1 MPPTAPQPP
10 PSPAAAPVDAG
21 ALRRWAGAALAVL
34 GRHREEIDALNVF
47 PIADSDTGTNMY
59 LTFEAACRALDDR
72 LAAPGPAPS
81 VPEALQALA
90 HGALLG
96 ARGNSGVILSQLLRG
111 AANARYTG
119 PAVDGPA
126 LAAGL
131 PAAAA
136 SAYDAVARPAA
147 GTILS
152 VAGAAAEAASA
163 AVVAIGE
170 LAEGRAA
177 GAAGLRDLP
186 SAGGSA
192 GGSGGGPTG
201 GSLDGSAGGSA
212 SGSVAESPDASA
224 GHAAGGAEV
233 HGVAADV
240 VVEAVD
246 PGSAAPG
253 PPRPLTANDSLAY
266 VAQAAAA
273 GARVALARTPE
284 QLDVLRQAGVVDAG
298 GLGLVVILE
307 TLAAYTGGVDP
318 RGAFRQRR
326 LAAVGAAR
334 VVDPVPAAR
343 PEPEYEVI
351 YLLEASDAAVAGLR
365 RELDEFCERG
375 GGDSL
380 VVVGGEGLWRV
391 HVHVDDA
398 GFAVEAGLAAGR
410 PRDIKI
416 THLASQPAPHAEVP
430 VAVAGAGVPVTRPT
444 RAVVA
449 VAYGEGVAA
458 LFEESG
464 AYVLRATAERPPS
477 AADFER
483 AVAATRAAEV
493 VLLPNGAETAVVA
506 AAVAERLS
514 AGRYPGHPPV
524 RVAAVPAKVT
534 VQAIAA
540 LAVHEPARRFDADVV
555 AMTAAAGATRY
566 GAIEV
571 AATEAWTMAGVC
583 RPGQVMGHVENDVA
597 LIEDD
602 QATAAASVVERMLS
616 AGGEMVTLVV
626 GDGAEPGMSEAVAD
640 RLRERHP
647 VVDVVVYEGGRTGYP
662 LLIGVE

>member
-1 MPPTAPQPP
+1 MPPTVPAP
-10 PSPAAAPVDAG
+10 AEAAPVDAG

-72 LAAPGPAPS
+72 LAAPGPGPS

-111 AANARYTG
+111 AATARYTG
-119 PAVDGPA
+119 SAVDGAA

-131 PAAAA
+131 AAAA
-136 SAYDAVARPAA
+136 ELAYDAVARPAT
-147 GTILS
+147 GTILT
-152 VAGAAAEAASA
+152 VATAAAESASA
-163 AVVAIGE
+163 AAAAIGE
-170 LAEGRAA
+170 LAAGRR
-177 GAAGLRDLP
+177 GAAAAATG
-186 SAGGSA
+186 GGSR
-192 GGSGGGPTG
+192 
-201 GSLDGSAGGSA
+201 
-212 SGSVAESPDASA
+212 DASA
-224 GHAAGGAEV
+224 RAAAGMHERPA
-233 HGVAADV
+233 
-240 VVEAVD
+240 
-246 PGSAAPG
+246 
-253 PPRPLTANDSLAY
+253 PLTANDSLAY

-273 GARVALARTPE
+273 GAREALGHTTE
-284 QLDVLRQAGVVDAG
+284 QLDVLRRAGVVDAG

-318 RGAFRQRR
+318 RGAYRQRR
-326 LAAVGAAR
+326 LVAGGAR
-334 VVDPVPAAR
+334 VVEAAPSSR
-343 PEPEYEVI
+343 PEPEFEVI
-351 YLLEASDAAVAGLR
+351 YLVEASENAVAELR
-365 RELDEFCERG
+365 RDLDEFCERG

-398 GFAVEAGLAAGR
+398 GYPIEAGIGAGR
-410 PRDIKI
+410 LRDITV
-416 THLASQPAPHAEVP
+416 THLPSHTAPHAELP
-430 VAVAGAGVPVTRPT
+430 ATAAGAGATAAAPAPRPT
-444 RAVVA
+444 RVVVA
-449 VAYGEGVAA
+449 VAYGEGIAA
-458 LFEESG
+458 LLAEAG
-464 AYVLRATAERPPS
+464 AHVLRATVERPPS

-493 VLLPNGAETAVVA
+493 VLLPNDAETIVVA

-514 AGRYPGHPPV
+514 AAGSPPI
-524 RVAAVPAKVT
+524 RVASVPAKVT
-534 VQAIAA
+534 VQGIAA
-540 LAVHEPARRFDADVV
+540 LAVHEPNRRFDADVV

-571 AATEAWTMAGVC
+571 AVTEAWTMAGVC
-583 RPGQVMGHVENDVA
+583 RPGQVLGHVENDVA

-602 QATAAASVVERMLS
+602 QAAAAVAVLERMLS

-626 GDGAEPGMSEAVAD
+626 GDDARPGMSESVAD

-647 VVDVVVYEGGRTGYP
+647 VVDVVVYEGGQTGYP

>member
-1 MPPTAPQPP
+1 MPPTVPEPDAP
-10 PSPAAAPVDAG
+10 PARPAVAAPVDAG

-47 PIADSDTGTNMY
+47 PVADSDTGTNMY

-72 LAAPGPAPS
+72 LAATGPAPS

-111 AANARYTG
+111 AAGARYTG
-119 PAVDGPA
+119 SAVDGAA

-131 PAAAA
+131 AAAA
-136 SAYDAVARPAA
+136 ELAYEAVARPAE

-152 VAGAAAEAASA
+152 VASAAAQAASA

-170 LAEGRAA
+170 LTARV
-177 GAAGLRDLP
+177 P
-186 SAGGSA
+186 VPAGG
-192 GGSGGGPTG
+192 
-201 GSLDGSAGGSA
+201 
-212 SGSVAESPDASA
+212 
-224 GHAAGGAEV
+224 
-233 HGVAADV
+233 
-240 VVEAVD
+240 EAV
-246 PGSAAPG
+246 PVPN
-253 PPRPLTANDSLAY
+253 PLTANDSLAY

-273 GARVALARTPE
+273 GAREALSRTPE
-284 QLDVLRQAGVVDAG
+284 QLDALREAGVVDAG
-298 GLGLVVILE
+298 GLGLVVLLD
-307 TLAAYTGGVDP
+307 TLAAYTGGLDP

-326 LAAVGAAR
+326 LASARAAE
-334 VVDPVPAAR
+334 PNPAPAR
-343 PEPEYEVI
+343 HEPEFEVI
-351 YLLEASDAAVAGLR
+351 YLLEATDAAVAELR
-365 RELDEFCERG
+365 RELDEFCGRG

-380 VVVGGEGLWRV
+380 VVVGGDGLWRV

-398 GFAVEAGLAAGR
+398 GFPLEAGIAVGR
-410 PRDIKI
+410 PRDIQI
-416 THLASQPAPHAEVP
+416 THLASQHFPGARSAPHAEP
-430 VAVAGAGVPVTRPT
+430 PAVSAASPAPRAA

-449 VAYGEGVAA
+449 VAYGEGIAA
-458 LFEESG
+458 LLEEAG
-464 AYVLRATAERPPS
+464 AHVLRAEPGRPPS

-483 AVAATRAAEV
+483 AVAATRASEV
-493 VLLPNGAETAVVA
+493 VLLPNDAETTTVA

-514 AGRYPGHPPV
+514 AGQPSM

-534 VQAIAA
+534 VQGIAA
-540 LAVHEPARRFDADVV
+540 LAVHEPSRRFDADVV

-583 RPGQVMGHVENDVA
+583 RPGQVLGHVENDVA

-602 QATAAASVVERMLS
+602 QAAAAEAVLERMLS
-616 AGGEMVTLVV
+616 AGGEMVTLVI
-626 GDGAEPGMSEAVAD
+626 GDGTEPGMPEAVTD
-640 RLRERHP
+640 RVRMRHP
-647 VVDVVVYEGGRTGYP
+647 VVDVVVYEGGQTGYP

>member
-1 MPPTAPQPP
+1 MPPTVPEPDAPPARP
-10 PSPAAAPVDAG
+10 AAAAPVDAG

-47 PIADSDTGTNMY
+47 PVADSDTGTNMY

-72 LAAPGPAPS
+72 LTATGPAPS

-111 AANARYTG
+111 AAGARYTG
-119 PAVDGPA
+119 SAVDGAA

-131 PAAAA
+131 AAAA
-136 SAYDAVARPAA
+136 ELAYEAVARPAE

-152 VAGAAAEAASA
+152 VAAAAAQAASA

-170 LAEGRAA
+170 LTARV
-177 GAAGLRDLP
+177 P
-186 SAGGSA
+186 VPAGG
-192 GGSGGGPTG
+192 
-201 GSLDGSAGGSA
+201 
-212 SGSVAESPDASA
+212 
-224 GHAAGGAEV
+224 
-233 HGVAADV
+233 
-240 VVEAVD
+240 EAV
-246 PGSAAPG
+246 PVPN
-253 PPRPLTANDSLAY
+253 PLTANDSLAY

-273 GARVALARTPE
+273 GAREALTRTPE
-284 QLDVLRQAGVVDAG
+284 QLAALREAGVVDAG
-298 GLGLVVILE
+298 GLGLVVLLD
-307 TLAAYTGGVDP
+307 TLAAYTGGLDP

-326 LAAVGAAR
+326 LASARAAE
-334 VVDPVPAAR
+334 PVPAPAR
-343 PEPEYEVI
+343 QEPEFEVI
-351 YLLEASDAAVAGLR
+351 YLLEATDAAVAELR
-365 RELDEFCERG
+365 RGLDEFCERG

-380 VVVGGEGLWRV
+380 VVVGGDGLWRV

-398 GFAVEAGLAAGR
+398 GFPLEAGIAAGR
-410 PRDIKI
+410 PRDIQI
-416 THLASQPAPHAEVP
+416 THLASQHFSGARSAPHAEP
-430 VAVAGAGVPVTRPT
+430 PAVSAAAPAPRAA

-449 VAYGEGVAA
+449 VAYGEGIAA
-458 LFEESG
+458 LLEEAG
-464 AYVLRATAERPPS
+464 AHVLRAEPGRPPS

-483 AVAATRAAEV
+483 AVAATRASEV
-493 VLLPNGAETAVVA
+493 VLLPNDTETTAVA

-514 AGRYPGHPPV
+514 AGQPSM

-534 VQAIAA
+534 VQGIAA
-540 LAVHEPARRFDADVV
+540 LAVHEPSRRFDADVV

-583 RPGQVMGHVENDVA
+583 RPGQVLGHVENDVA

-602 QATAAASVVERMLS
+602 QAAAAEAVLERMLS
-616 AGGEMVTLVV
+616 AGGEMVTLVI
-626 GDGAEPGMSEAVAD
+626 GDGTEPGMPEAVTD
-640 RLRERHP
+640 RMRMRHP
-647 VVDVVVYEGGRTGYP
+647 VVDVVVYEGGQTGYP

>member
-1 MPPTAPQPP
+1 MPPTAPEP
-10 PSPAAAPVDAG
+10 PSPPAVSPVDAG

-34 GRHREEIDALNVF
+34 GRHREEIDVLNVF

-72 LAAPGPAPS
+72 LVAVGPAPS

-119 PAVDGPA
+119 SAVDGPA

-131 PAAAA
+131 AAAA
-136 SAYDAVARPAA
+136 ESAYDAVARPTS

-152 VAGAAAEAASA
+152 VATAAAEAASA
-163 AVVAIGE
+163 AAVAIGE

-177 GAAGLRDLP
+177 ASSLTDHEAEAAEARGAA
-186 SAGGSA
+186 
-192 GGSGGGPTG
+192 
-201 GSLDGSAGGSA
+201 
-212 SGSVAESPDASA
+212 
-224 GHAAGGAEV
+224 
-233 HGVAADV
+233 
-240 VVEAVD
+240 AV
-246 PGSAAPG
+246 S

-273 GARVALARTPE
+273 GARAALARTPD
-284 QLDVLRQAGVVDAG
+284 QLDVLRLAGVVDAG
-298 GLGLVVILE
+298 GLGLVVLLE

-326 LAAVGAAR
+326 LAAVGGPRIVESA
-334 VVDPVPAAR
+334 PPAR

-351 YLLEASDAAVAGLR
+351 YLLEAPEEAVAELR

-398 GFAVEAGLAAGR
+398 GFAVEAALAVGR

-416 THLASQPAPHAEVP
+416 THLASQSAAHAELP
-430 VAVAGAGVPVTRPT
+430 VAVIGVGTPPARPT

-449 VAYGEGVAA
+449 VAYGEGIAG
-458 LFEESG
+458 LFEDSG
-464 AYVLRATAERPPS
+464 AHVLRATAERPPG

-514 AGRYPGHPPV
+514 AGGYPGQPPV

-540 LAVHEPARRFDADVV
+540 LAVHEPSRRFDADVV

-583 RPGQVMGHVENDVA
+583 RPGQVLGHVENDVA
-597 LIEDD
+597 LIRDG
-602 QATAAASVVERMLS
+602 QAAAAASVVERMLS

-626 GDGAEPGMSEAVAD
+626 GEGAEPGMPEAVAD
-640 RLRERHP
+640 RLRERHS
-647 VVDVVVYEGGRTGYP
+647 VVDVVVYEGGQTGYP

>member
-1 MPPTAPQPP
+1 MPPSVPGSAASAAVP
-10 PSPAAAPVDAG
+10 PSRAQAAPDVSPVDAG

-72 LAAPGPAPS
+72 LAASGPAPS

-111 AANARYTG
+111 AAGARYTG
-119 PAVDGPA
+119 SAVDGAA

-131 PAAAA
+131 AAGAE
-136 SAYDAVARPAA
+136 SAYEAVARPAP

-152 VAGAAAEAASA
+152 VAAAAAQAASA

-170 LAEGRAA
+170 LTA
-177 GAAGLRDLP
+177 
-186 SAGGSA
+186 
-192 GGSGGGPTG
+192 
-201 GSLDGSAGGSA
+201 
-212 SGSVAESPDASA
+212 ASA
-224 GHAAGGAEV
+224 Q
-233 HGVAADV
+233 
-240 VVEAVD
+240 
-246 PGSAAPG
+246 
-253 PPRPLTANDSLAY
+253 LTANDSLAY
-266 VAQAAAA
+266 VAQATAA
-273 GARVALARTPE
+273 GAREALARTTD

-298 GLGLVVILE
+298 GLGLVVLLD
-307 TLAAYTGGVDP
+307 TLAAYTGGLDP
-318 RGAFRQRR
+318 RGAYRQRR
-326 LAAVGAAR
+326 LAAAPALERPSAPAPAR
-334 VVDPVPAAR
+334 TDP
-343 PEPEYEVI
+343 EFEVI
-351 YLLEASDAAVAGLR
+351 YLVEATDTAIAELR

-380 VVVGGEGLWRV
+380 VVVGGDGLWRV

-398 GFAVEAGLAAGR
+398 GVPLEAGIAAGR
-410 PRDIKI
+410 PRDIQI
-416 THLASQPAPHAEVP
+416 THLASQAAPHAEPLSVSAAAAASAASGIP
-430 VAVAGAGVPVTRPT
+430 GAPALPTLRPALRPT

-449 VAYGEGVAA
+449 VAYGDGIAG
-458 LFEESG
+458 LLESAG
-464 AYVLRATAERPPS
+464 AHVLRAEPGRPPS

-483 AVAATRAAEV
+483 AVAATRASEV
-493 VLLPNGAETAVVA
+493 VLLSNDAETTAVA

-514 AGRYPGHPPV
+514 AGQPSM

-534 VQAIAA
+534 VQGIAA
-540 LAVHEPARRFDADVV
+540 LAVHEPSRRFDADVV

-583 RPGQVMGHVENDVA
+583 RPGQVLGHVENDVA

-602 QATAAASVVERMLS
+602 QTAAAEAVLERMLS

-626 GDGAEPGMSEAVAD
+626 GDGTEPGMPEAVTD
-640 RLRERHP
+640 RVRARHP
-647 VVDVVVYEGGRTGYP
+647 VVDVVVYEGGQTGYP

>member
-1 MPPTAPQPP
+1 MPPTVPGPDAPPER
-10 PSPAAAPVDAG
+10 PAVAAPVDAG

-47 PIADSDTGTNMY
+47 PIADADTGTNMY

-72 LAAPGPAPS
+72 LTAPGPAPS

-111 AANARYTG
+111 AAGARYTG
-119 PAVDGPA
+119 SAVDGAA

-131 PAAAA
+131 AAAA
-136 SAYDAVARPAA
+136 ELAYEAVARPAA
-147 GTILS
+147 GTILT
-152 VAGAAAEAASA
+152 VASAAAEASSA

-170 LAEGRAA
+170 LAARI
-177 GAAGLRDLP
+177 P
-186 SAGGSA
+186 VPAGG
-192 GGSGGGPTG
+192 
-201 GSLDGSAGGSA
+201 
-212 SGSVAESPDASA
+212 
-224 GHAAGGAEV
+224 
-233 HGVAADV
+233 
-240 VVEAVD
+240 EALPV
-246 PGSAAPG
+246 PN
-253 PPRPLTANDSLAY
+253 PLTANDSLAY

-273 GARVALARTPE
+273 GAREALGRTPD
-284 QLDVLRQAGVVDAG
+284 QLDVLREAGVVDAG
-298 GLGLVVILE
+298 GLGLVVILD
-307 TLAAYTGGVDP
+307 TLAAYTGGLDP

-326 LAAVGAAR
+326 LAAVRAAE
-334 VVDPVPAAR
+334 PAPTRAR
-343 PEPEYEVI
+343 PEPEFEVI
-351 YLLEASDAAVAGLR
+351 YLLEATESAMAELR
-365 RELDEFCERG
+365 RGLDDFCERG

-380 VVVGGEGLWRV
+380 VVVGGDGLWRV

-398 GFAVEAGLAAGR
+398 GFPLEAGIAAGR
-410 PRDIKI
+410 PRDIQI
-416 THLASQPAPHAEVP
+416 THLASQHSTGVHTASPAEPLTVSAAVP
-430 VAVAGAGVPVTRPT
+430 TVRAT

-449 VAYGEGVAA
+449 VAYGEGIAT
-458 LFEESG
+458 LLEEAG
-464 AYVLRATAERPPS
+464 AHVLRAEPGRPPS

-483 AVAATRAAEV
+483 AVALTRASEV
-493 VLLPNGAETAVVA
+493 VLLPNDTETTVVA

-514 AGRYPGHPPV
+514 AGQPSM

-534 VQAIAA
+534 VQGIAA
-540 LAVHEPARRFDADVV
+540 LAVHEPSRRFDADVV

-583 RPGQVMGHVENDVA
+583 RPGQVLGHVENDVA

-602 QATAAASVVERMLS
+602 QAAAAEAVLERMLS
-616 AGGEMVTLVV
+616 AGGEMVTLVI
-626 GDGAEPGMSEAVAD
+626 GDGTEPGMPEAVTD
-640 RLRERHP
+640 RVRTRHP
-647 VVDVVVYEGGRTGYP
+647 VVDVVVYDGGQTGYP

>member
-1 MPPTAPQPP
+1 MPPSAPGPAGPP
-10 PSPAAAPVDAG
+10 PPRPAAAPVDAG

-34 GRHREEIDALNVF
+34 GRYREEIDALNVF

-111 AANARYTG
+111 AARARYTG
-119 PAVDGPA
+119 SAVDGAA

-131 PAAAA
+131 AAA
-136 SAYDAVARPAA
+136 SESAYEAVARPAA

-152 VAGAAAEAASA
+152 VAAAAAEAASA

-170 LAEGRAA
+170 LAGRAEA
-177 GAAGLRDLP
+177 PG
-186 SAGGSA
+186 AGGPA
-192 GGSGGGPTG
+192 GTTRTTRTAP
-201 GSLDGSAGGSA
+201 
-212 SGSVAESPDASA
+212 AEP
-224 GHAAGGAEV
+224 
-233 HGVAADV
+233 
-240 VVEAVD
+240 
-246 PGSAAPG
+246 APKL
-253 PPRPLTANDSLAY
+253 LTANDSLAY
-266 VAQAAAA
+266 VAQASAA
-273 GARVALARTPE
+273 GAREALARTPE
-284 QLDVLRQAGVVDAG
+284 QLDVLRRAGVVDAG
-298 GLGLVVILE
+298 GLGLTVILD
-307 TLAAYTGGVDP
+307 TLAAYTGGLDP
-318 RGAFRQRR
+318 RGALRQRR
-326 LAAVGAAR
+326 LASAR
-334 VVDPVPAAR
+334 PAEPAPPAAPSR
-343 PEPEYEVI
+343 QDPEFEVV
-351 YLLEASDAAVAGLR
+351 YLLEATDAAVAELR
-365 RELDEFCERG
+365 RGLDDFCERG

-380 VVVGGEGLWRV
+380 VVVGGDGLWRI

-398 GFAVEAGLAAGR
+398 GFPLEAGITAGR
-410 PRDIKI
+410 PSDIQI
-416 THLASQPAPHAEVP
+416 THLASQAAPHAEPPALSSSVSSGGP
-430 VAVAGAGVPVTRPT
+430 ARPA

-449 VAYGEGVAA
+449 VAYGEGIAGLLEAA
-458 LFEESG
+458 G
-464 AYVLRATAERPPS
+464 AHVLRAEPGRPPS

-483 AVAATRAAEV
+483 AVAATRATEV
-493 VLLPNGAETAVVA
+493 VLLPNDAETTVVA
-506 AAVAERLS
+506 AAVAERVS
-514 AGRYPGHPPV
+514 AGQPSM

-534 VQAIAA
+534 VQGIAA

-583 RPGQVMGHVENDVA
+583 RPGQVLGHVENDVA

-602 QATAAASVVERMLS
+602 QVAAAEAVLERMLS
-616 AGGEMVTLVV
+616 AGGEMVTLVL
-626 GDGAEPGMSEAVAD
+626 GDGTEPGMPETVTERVRS
-640 RLRERHP
+640 RHP
-647 VVDVVVYEGGRTGYP
+647 VVDVVVYEGGQIGYP

>member
-1 MPPTAPQPP
+1 MPPSVPRSAASAAVP
-10 PSPAAAPVDAG
+10 PSRADATPDAAPVDAG

-72 LAAPGPAPS
+72 LAASGPAPS

-111 AANARYTG
+111 AAGARYTG
-119 PAVDGPA
+119 SAVDGAA

-131 PAAAA
+131 AAGAE
-136 SAYDAVARPAA
+136 SAYEAVARPAP

-152 VAGAAAEAASA
+152 VAAAAAQAASA

-170 LAEGRAA
+170 LTA
-177 GAAGLRDLP
+177 
-186 SAGGSA
+186 
-192 GGSGGGPTG
+192 
-201 GSLDGSAGGSA
+201 
-212 SGSVAESPDASA
+212 ASA
-224 GHAAGGAEV
+224 Q
-233 HGVAADV
+233 
-240 VVEAVD
+240 
-246 PGSAAPG
+246 
-253 PPRPLTANDSLAY
+253 LTANDSLAY
-266 VAQAAAA
+266 VAQATAA
-273 GARVALARTPE
+273 GAREALARTPD

-298 GLGLVVILE
+298 GLGLVVLLD
-307 TLAAYTGGVDP
+307 TLAAYTGGLDP

-326 LAAVGAAR
+326 LAAAPALERPPAPAR
-334 VVDPVPAAR
+334 TDP
-343 PEPEYEVI
+343 EFEVI
-351 YLLEASDAAVAGLR
+351 YLVEATDTAIAELR

-380 VVVGGEGLWRV
+380 VVVGGDGLWRV

-398 GFAVEAGLAAGR
+398 GVPLEAGIAAGR
-410 PRDIKI
+410 PRDIQI
-416 THLASQPAPHAEVP
+416 THLASQAAPHAEPPSAAAGSGFVGVLTVP
-430 VAVAGAGVPVTRPT
+430 AVRPT

-449 VAYGEGVAA
+449 VAYGDGIAG
-458 LFEESG
+458 LLESAG
-464 AYVLRATAERPPS
+464 AHVLRAEPGRPPS

-483 AVAATRAAEV
+483 AVAAARASEV
-493 VLLPNGAETAVVA
+493 VLLSNDAETTAVA

-514 AGRYPGHPPV
+514 AGQPSM

-534 VQAIAA
+534 VQGIAA
-540 LAVHEPARRFDADVV
+540 LAVHEPSRRFDADVV

-583 RPGQVMGHVENDVA
+583 RPGQVLGHVENDVA

-602 QATAAASVVERMLS
+602 QAAAAEAVLERMLS

-626 GDGAEPGMSEAVAD
+626 GDGAEAGVPEAVTERVRA
-640 RLRERHP
+640 RHP
-647 VVDVVVYEGGRTGYP
+647 VVDVVVYEGGQTGYP

>member
-1 MPPTAPQPP
+1 MPPTAAEPP
-10 PSPAAAPVDAG
+10 PHPAAAPVDAG

-119 PAVDGPA
+119 SAVDGKA

-131 PAAAA
+131 AAAA
-136 SAYDAVARPAA
+136 EAAYDAVARPAA

-152 VAGAAAEAASA
+152 VAAEAAAAASA
-163 AVVAIGE
+163 AATAIGE
-170 LAEGRAA
+170 LAAARAA
-177 GAAGLRDLP
+177 AADEVRESGEIEQ
-186 SAGGSA
+186 AGVRAPRGSA
-192 GGSGGGPTG
+192 ETP
-201 GSLDGSAGGSA
+201 L
-212 SGSVAESPDASA
+212 P
-224 GHAAGGAEV
+224 
-233 HGVAADV
+233 
-240 VVEAVD
+240 
-246 PGSAAPG
+246 AP
-253 PPRPLTANDSLAY
+253 LSANDSLAH

-273 GARVALARTPE
+273 GAREALDRTPE

-318 RGAFRQRR
+318 RGAFRTRR
-326 LAAVGAAR
+326 LAGTGVRVAEAA
-334 VVDPVPAAR
+334 PPAR

-351 YLLEASDAAVAGLR
+351 YLLEATEAAVAALR
-365 RELDEFCERG
+365 RELDDFCERG

-380 VVVGGEGLWRV
+380 VVVGGGDLWRV

-398 GFAVEAGLAAGR
+398 GHAIEAGLSAGR

-416 THLASQPAPHAEVP
+416 THLPTQGAAHAELP
-430 VAVAGAGVPVTRPT
+430 VAVIGPGAPPARPA

-449 VAYGEGVAA
+449 VAYGDGIAA

-464 AYVLRATAERPPS
+464 AHVLRATLERPPS

-493 VLLPNGAETAVVA
+493 VLLPNGAESAVVA

-514 AGRYPGHPPV
+514 AGGQPGQPPV

-555 AMTAAAGATRY
+555 AMTAAATATRY

-583 RPGQVMGHVENDVA
+583 RPGQVLGHVENDVA
-597 LIEDD
+597 LIGPE
-602 QATAAASVVERMLS
+602 QAEAAAAVLERMLS
-616 AGGEMVTLVV
+616 VGGEMVTLVV
-626 GDGAEPGMSEAVAD
+626 GQDARAGLTEAVGD
-640 RLRERHP
+640 WLRERHP
-647 VVDVVVYEGGRTGYP
+647 DVDVVVYEGGQTGYP

>member
-1 MPPTAPQPP
+1 MPPSVSGSAASAAVPP
-10 PSPAAAPVDAG
+10 RPDASPVDAG
-21 ALRRWAGAALAVL
+21 ALRRWAGAALTVL

-81 VPEALQALA
+81 VPEALHALA

-111 AANARYTG
+111 AAAARYTG
-119 PAVDGPA
+119 SVVDGGA

-131 PAAAA
+131 AAGAE
-136 SAYDAVARPAA
+136 SAFEAVARPAA

-152 VAGAAAEAASA
+152 VAEAAAQAASA
-163 AVVAIGE
+163 AVLAIGE
-170 LAEGRAA
+170 LTGQRA
-177 GAAGLRDLP
+177 GAHSGPRGLSGPAGADTATALP
-186 SAGGSA
+186 AASV
-192 GGSGGGPTG
+192 TG
-201 GSLDGSAGGSA
+201 GAG
-212 SGSVAESPDASA
+212 
-224 GHAAGGAEV
+224 
-233 HGVAADV
+233 
-240 VVEAVD
+240 
-246 PGSAAPG
+246 PGTAAPA
-253 PPRPLTANDSLAY
+253 PLTANHSLAY

-273 GARVALARTPE
+273 GAREALARTPD
-284 QLDVLRQAGVVDAG
+284 QLAVLRDAGVVDAG
-298 GLGLVVILE
+298 GLGLVVLLD
-307 TLAAYTGGVDP
+307 TLAAYTGGLDP
-318 RGAFRQRR
+318 RGALRQRR
-326 LAAVGAAR
+326 LASAR
-334 VVDPVPAAR
+334 SVEPAPTSAR
-343 PEPEYEVI
+343 AEPEFEVI
-351 YLLEASDAAVAGLR
+351 YLLEATEAAVAELR
-365 RELDEFCERG
+365 RGLDEFCERG

-380 VVVGGEGLWRV
+380 VVVGGDGLWRV

-398 GFAVEAGLAAGR
+398 GVPLEAGIAAGR
-410 PRDIKI
+410 PRDIQI
-416 THLASQPAPHAEVP
+416 THLASQTAAPHPEPPTVSAT
-430 VAVAGAGVPVTRPT
+430 ANLRPT
-444 RAVVA
+444 RAIVA
-449 VAYGEGVAA
+449 VAYGEGIAGLLEAA
-458 LFEESG
+458 G
-464 AYVLRATAERPPS
+464 AHVLRTEPGRPPG

-493 VLLPNGAETAVVA
+493 VLLPNDAETTAVA

-514 AGRYPGHPPV
+514 AGQPAM

-534 VQAIAA
+534 VQGIAA

-583 RPGQVMGHVENDVA
+583 RPGQVLGHVENDVA
-597 LIEDD
+597 LIEDG
-602 QATAAASVVERMLS
+602 QAAAAEAVLERMLS

-626 GDGAEPGMSEAVAD
+626 GDSTEPGLPEAVTE
-640 RLRERHP
+640 RMRTRHP
-647 VVDVVVYEGGRTGYP
+647 VVDVVVYEGGQTGYP

>member
-1 MPPTAPQPP
+1 MPPTVPEPDAPPARP
-10 PSPAAAPVDAG
+10 AAAAPVDAG

-47 PIADSDTGTNMY
+47 PVADSDTGTNMY

-72 LAAPGPAPS
+72 LTATGPAPS

-111 AANARYTG
+111 AAGARYTG
-119 PAVDGPA
+119 SAVDGAA

-131 PAAAA
+131 AAAA
-136 SAYDAVARPAA
+136 ELAYEAVARPAE

-152 VAGAAAEAASA
+152 VAAAAAQAASA

-170 LAEGRAA
+170 LTARV
-177 GAAGLRDLP
+177 P
-186 SAGGSA
+186 VPAGG
-192 GGSGGGPTG
+192 
-201 GSLDGSAGGSA
+201 
-212 SGSVAESPDASA
+212 
-224 GHAAGGAEV
+224 
-233 HGVAADV
+233 
-240 VVEAVD
+240 EAV
-246 PGSAAPG
+246 PVPN
-253 PPRPLTANDSLAY
+253 PLTANDSLAY

-273 GARVALARTPE
+273 GAREALTRTPE
-284 QLDVLRQAGVVDAG
+284 QLAALREAGVVDAG
-298 GLGLVVILE
+298 GLGLVVLLD
-307 TLAAYTGGVDP
+307 TLAAYTGGLDP

-326 LAAVGAAR
+326 LASARAAE
-334 VVDPVPAAR
+334 PVPAPAR
-343 PEPEYEVI
+343 QEPEFEVI
-351 YLLEASDAAVAGLR
+351 YLLEATDAAVAELR
-365 RELDEFCERG
+365 RGLDEFCGRG

-380 VVVGGEGLWRV
+380 VVVGGDGLWRV

-398 GFAVEAGLAAGR
+398 GFPLEAGIAAGR
-410 PRDIKI
+410 PRDIQI
-416 THLASQPAPHAEVP
+416 THLASQHFSGARSAPHAEP
-430 VAVAGAGVPVTRPT
+430 PAVSAAAPAPRAA

-449 VAYGEGVAA
+449 VAYGEGIAA
-458 LFEESG
+458 LLEEAG
-464 AYVLRATAERPPS
+464 AHVLRAEPGRPPS

-483 AVAATRAAEV
+483 AVAATRASEV
-493 VLLPNGAETAVVA
+493 VLLPNDTETTAVA

-514 AGRYPGHPPV
+514 AGQPSM

-534 VQAIAA
+534 VQGIAA
-540 LAVHEPARRFDADVV
+540 LAVHEPSRRFDADVV

-583 RPGQVMGHVENDVA
+583 RPGQVLGHVENDVA

-602 QATAAASVVERMLS
+602 QAAAAEAVLERMLS
-616 AGGEMVTLVV
+616 AGGEMVTLVI
-626 GDGAEPGMSEAVAD
+626 GDGTEPGMPEAVTD
-640 RLRERHP
+640 RMRMRHP
-647 VVDVVVYEGGRTGYP
+647 VVDVVVYEGGQTGYP

>member
-1 MPPTAPQPP
+1 MQVWVRAGTRRRTSRAPAVIGGSGTLAPMPPSVPGSAASAAVP
-10 PSPAAAPVDAG
+10 PSRADAGPVDAG

-111 AANARYTG
+111 AAGARYTG
-119 PAVDGPA
+119 SAVDGAA

-131 PAAAA
+131 AAGAE
-136 SAYDAVARPAA
+136 SAYEAVARPAA

-152 VAGAAAEAASA
+152 VAAAAAQAASA

-170 LAEGRAA
+170 LTARQT
-177 GAAGLRDLP
+177 L
-186 SAGGSA
+186 
-192 GGSGGGPTG
+192 PTG
-201 GSLDGSAGGSA
+201 QSATTPTGQQIL
-212 SGSVAESPDASA
+212 PASA
-224 GHAAGGAEV
+224 AEAAAEV
-233 HGVAADV
+233 RGRPA
-240 VVEAVD
+240 
-246 PGSAAPG
+246 PGIAAPAQ
-253 PPRPLTANDSLAY
+253 LTANDSLAY
-266 VAQAAAA
+266 VAQATAA
-273 GARVALARTPE
+273 GAREALARTPE

-298 GLGLVVILE
+298 GLGLVVLLD
-307 TLAAYTGGVDP
+307 TLAAYTGGLDP

-326 LAAVGAAR
+326 LAAAPAVERALAAPAR
-334 VVDPVPAAR
+334 TDP
-343 PEPEYEVI
+343 EFEVI
-351 YLLEASDAAVAGLR
+351 YLLEAADAAIAELR
-365 RELDEFCERG
+365 RDLDEFCERG

-380 VVVGGEGLWRV
+380 VVVGGDGLWRV

-398 GFAVEAGLAAGR
+398 GFPLEAAIAAGR
-410 PRDIKI
+410 PHDIQI
-416 THLASQPAPHAEVP
+416 THLASQAAPHAEPLSVSG
-430 VAVAGAGVPVTRPT
+430 AAGASAASGASVAPAVRPT

-449 VAYGEGVAA
+449 VAYGAGIAG
-458 LFEESG
+458 LLESAG
-464 AYVLRATAERPPS
+464 AHVLRAEPGRPPS

-483 AVAATRAAEV
+483 AVAATRASEV
-493 VLLPNGAETAVVA
+493 VLLSNDAETTAVA

-514 AGRYPGHPPV
+514 AGQPSM

-534 VQAIAA
+534 VQGIAA
-540 LAVHEPARRFDADVV
+540 LAVHEPSRRFDADVV

-583 RPGQVMGHVENDVA
+583 RPGQVLGHVENDVA

-602 QATAAASVVERMLS
+602 QAAAAEAVLERMLS
-616 AGGEMVTLVV
+616 AGGEMVTLVI
-626 GDGAEPGMSEAVAD
+626 GDGTEPGMPEAVTD
-640 RLRERHP
+640 RVRARHP
-647 VVDVVVYEGGRTGYP
+647 VVDVVVYEGGQTGYP